1 MQNLILP
8 SGCSMD
14 ALGLFQLI
22 LQMEVLVFLGLT
34 GKLIL
39 PIKISDYL
47 PMESKISRLFI
58 SDINQVKNMATSQNS
73 IDTQ

>member
-14 ALGLFQLI
+14 ALGPFQLI
-22 LQMEVLVFLGLT
+22 LQMVVLVFLGST
-34 GKLIL
+34 GKPIL

-47 PMESKISRLFI
+47 LMESKISRLFI
-58 SDINQVKNMATSQNS
+58 SGINQVKNMATSQNS
-73 IDTQ
+73 IDIQ